1 MILPILSYGHPILQE
16 KSQAVSKTHPELGKL
31 IDAMWETMYSAGGC
45 GLAAPQIGQ
54 PLRLFVVDSSTTY
67 NYMSPEA
74 RKKYFPFDQGIKE
87 AFLNARLLLQSKETW
102 RDTEGCLS
110 IPSLQEEV
118 ERPWRITI
126 EYEDLNFQTQ
136 VRTLSGLTAR
146 MVQHEHD
153 HTEGILYLDRL
164 DSLKRTQ
171 LCDRLNRIAAGEVSA
186 GYLMQFPS

>member
-16 KSQAVSKTHPELGKL
+16 KSQMEPKTYPELGKL
-31 IDAMWETMYSAGGC
+31 IDNMWETMYSAGGC
-45 GLAAPQIGQ
+45 GLAAAQVGQ
-54 PLRLFVVDSSTTY
+54 PLRLFVVDSSKAY
-67 NYMSPEA
+67 AYMSPED

-87 AFLNARLLLQSKETW
+87 TFLNARLLLQSKETW
-102 RDTEGCLS
+102 RDVEGCLS

-126 EYEDLNFQTQ
+126 EYEDRDFQTQ

-146 MVQHEHD
+146 MVQHEQD

-164 DSLKRTQ
+164 EPLQRDQ
-171 LCDRLNRIAAGEVSA
+171 LSSKLQKIAAGEVKA
-186 GYLMQFPS
+186 PFPMQFPS

>member
-1 MILPILSYGHPILQE
+1 
-16 KSQAVSKTHPELGKL
+16 
-31 IDAMWETMYSAGGC
+31 MWETMYGAGGC
-45 GLAAPQIGQ
+45 GLAAPQVGR
-54 PLRLFVVDSSTTY
+54 PLRLFVVDSSKTY
-67 NYMSPEA
+67 AYMPPED

-87 AFLNARLLLQSKETW
+87 TFLNARLLLQSKETW

-126 EYEDLNFQTQ
+126 EYKDQNFQTQ

-164 DSLKRTQ
+164 DPSKRSG
-171 LCDRLNRIAAGEVSA
+171 LSSRLDAIAAGEVKTR
-186 GYLMQFPS
+186 YPMQFPS